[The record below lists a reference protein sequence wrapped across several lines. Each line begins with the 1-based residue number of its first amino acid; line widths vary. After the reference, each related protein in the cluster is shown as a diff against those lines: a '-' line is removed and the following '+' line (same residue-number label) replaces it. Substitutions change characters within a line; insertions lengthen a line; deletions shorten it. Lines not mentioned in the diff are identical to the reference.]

1 MRSLYSTYASNLR
14 IIRRVTMVDLFVYH
28 FVAYNGKT
36 DATGIRIVSVEEA
49 TEK

>member
-1 MRSLYSTYASNLR
+1 
-14 IIRRVTMVDLFVYH
+14 MVDLFVYH